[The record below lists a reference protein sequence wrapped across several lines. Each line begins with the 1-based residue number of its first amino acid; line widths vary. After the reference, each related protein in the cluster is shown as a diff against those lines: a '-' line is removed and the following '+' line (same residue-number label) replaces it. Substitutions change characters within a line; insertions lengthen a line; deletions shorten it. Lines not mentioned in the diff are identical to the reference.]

1 MSRWT
6 IDPPDTGILFVV
18 SGPSGAGK
26 TTLVQNALQT
36 VPGLTFSVSVTTRAP
51 REGEIEGQDYRFVSE
66 QEFTAMVE
74 ADALL
79 EHATV
84 YGRRYG
90 TPRDAVTAA
99 LSRGESVL
107 LEIDVVG
114 AAQVRARMPESVHV
128 FVLPPAIDALEDRL
142 RARGADR
149 DEVVRRRMA
158 EAADQL
164 RPAPTYDYVV
174 VNRDLD
180 EAQRCFEAVLVAEM
194 LRVGREVIV
203 TFPNFG
209 HWTHRWQI
217 LKGRMPVSQE
227 LPYQWYDTPNIHLCT
242 VADFDAFLRERNCVV
257 ENRVVLAGGRAVHAL
272 PNLMGELAIYRFRRA

>member
-26 TTLVQNALQT
+26 TTLVQTAVRN
-36 VPGLTFSVSVTTRAP
+36 VPALTFSVSVTTRAP
-51 REGEIEGQDYRFVSE
+51 REGEVEGRDYRFVSDAA
-66 QEFTAMVE
+66 FDAMVK

-90 TPRDAVTAA
+90 TPREAVVAA

-128 FVLPPAIDALEDRL
+128 FVLPPTLGSLEERL
-142 RARGADR
+142 RARGADGE
-149 DEVVRRRMA
+149 EVVRRRMA
-158 EAADQL
+158 EAEEQL
-164 RPAPTYDYVV
+164 RPAPTYDYVI
-174 VNRDLD
+174 VNRALE
-180 EAQRCFEAVLVAEM
+180 EAQQCFEAVLVAEM
-194 LRVGREVIV
+194 LRVGRRRSALDRV
-203 TFPNFG
+203 
-209 HWTHRWQI
+209 
-217 LKGRMPVSQE
+217 
-227 LPYQWYDTPNIHLCT
+227 
-242 VADFDAFLRERNCVV
+242 LRDLGPR
-257 ENRVVLAGGRAVHAL
+257 
-272 PNLMGELAIYRFRRA
+272 